1 MKVSLLNFALSL
13 LLLASCAKKEVL
25 TFNTNEVDLIASGP
39 LTEGSNTAQG
49 EFKPA
54 LEAWLRSKGAN
65 ITDVTEAKLV
75 KASLSLPDSM
85 NSSLISEITLHL
97 ASEKVDMQKLGVL
110 NPVPEGQTALSLQ
123 VAQDQKEIAGFLRQP
138 AVTFVADINV
148 KKDTMPDMHLKGIFE
163 FQITVNR

>member
-13 LLLASCAKKEVL
+13 LLLASCAKKEILSFSTTEVAL
-25 TFNTNEVDLIASGP
+25 TASGP
-39 LTEGSNTAQG
+39 LIEGSNTAQG
-49 EFKPA
+49 EFHPA
-54 LEAWLRSKGAN
+54 LEAWLKSKGAN
-65 ITDVTEAKLV
+65 MTDVTDAKLV

-97 ASEKVDMQKLGVL
+97 ASEQVDMQKVGVL

-123 VAQDQKEIAGFLRQP
+123 VAQDQKEIAAFLRQP
-138 AVTFVADINV
+138 AMTFVADINI

>member
-1 MKVSLLNFALSL
+1 MKVSLLNIALSL
-13 LLLASCAKKEVL
+13 LLMASCAKKEIL
-25 TFNTNEVDLIASGP
+25 TFSTTEVDLTASGP
-39 LTEGSNTAQG
+39 LMEGSNTAQG
-49 EFKPA
+49 EFQPA
-54 LEAWLRSKGAN
+54 LEAWLKSKGAN
-65 ITDVTEAKLV
+65 MTDVTDAKLV

-97 ASEKVDMQKLGVL
+97 ASEQVDMQKVGVL

-123 VAQDQKEIAGFLRQP
+123 VAQDQKEIAAFLRQP
-138 AVTFVADINV
+138 AMTFVADINV